1 MSWPYTGL
9 SCRTGSPATKKEG
22 FRMKIYY
29 SKHNVPKFRLGKKK
43 CHAHEGCIS
52 LTKYLTRFFF

>member
-29 SKHNVPKFRLGKKK
+29 SKHNVPKFRLGKKN
-43 CHAHEGCIS
+43 GM
-52 LTKYLTRFFF
+52 LTKAAFL